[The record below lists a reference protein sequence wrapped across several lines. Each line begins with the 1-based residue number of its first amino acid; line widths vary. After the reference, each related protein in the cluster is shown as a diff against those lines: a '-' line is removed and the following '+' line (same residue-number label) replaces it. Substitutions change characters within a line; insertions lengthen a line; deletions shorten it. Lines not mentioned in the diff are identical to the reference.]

1 MLATPTHDTSPEAL
15 LEAVARG
22 DRRALQA
29 LYERFGPKLW
39 SIALRVLK
47 DPREAEDVL
56 QETFVD
62 VWRIAT
68 RYDPARAAVERWL
81 TTMVRTRAI
90 DRLRNRAVREHAVDG
105 LGHEPLARVA
115 TPEQELAAARDAT
128 RLRDALATLPD
139 EQRRALELAY
149 FEGLSQTE
157 IAEATDTPLGTVKT
171 RMRLALIKLSTAI
184 DER

>member
-1 MLATPTHDTSPEAL
+1 MQATPTTTTTPEEL
-15 LEAVARG
+15 LDAVARG
-22 DRRALQA
+22 DRMALQA
-29 LYERFGPKLW
+29 LYGRFGPKLW

-62 VWRIAT
+62 VWRTAT
-68 RYDPARAAVERWL
+68 RYDPNRAAVERWL

-90 DRLRNRAVREHAVDG
+90 DRLRKRSVREHAVEG
-105 LGHEPLARVA
+105 LTHEPFARVV
-115 TPEQELAAARDAT
+115 TPEQELEHARDAS
-128 RLRDALATLPD
+128 RLRDALATLPE

-157 IAEATDTPLGTVKT
+157 IAERTDTPLGTVKT
-171 RMRLALIKLSTAI
+171 RMRLALQKLSTTI
-184 DER
+184 DAR